1 MKKALSLILALVLA
15 FGCAVPAF
23 AAAGQ
28 VENIP
33 IIILRGD
40 GTQIY
45 VPDETV
51 SGGYRNI
58 WGDALS
64 NIESGSVGE
73 SVANVLLP
81 FLTEGLLFNK
91 WDNYYEAF
99 YEEVAPIYEELRL
112 DGDGKPRYNSGIHPE
127 SVKANETKRNR
138 NTALSQGGRYYTNDY
153 QYAYD
158 WRLDPEDMIDDFHQ
172 YILDVMKTTG
182 KKQVALCGSC
192 FGGAYLLAYLNKYGT
207 QGHIKNVF
215 FNVTVGN
222 STALLTDAFCGD
234 IEIDA
239 KAIERFGYQNTEL
252 DSNSFAGLFSSTPL
266 LNEIIFSSY
275 DLLAQVGVIDKLGL
289 TFDELYEKIYE
300 GLVPRLAI
308 AMFASFPSYWS
319 LIEPERFEE
328 ARDFVFSVEGAGFEE
343 EYAGLIEKINNNYKN
358 VTSRKE
364 EIIKKCQD
372 AGVHFG
378 ALAKYSSQMYPFVE
392 SQDQISDEIVDF
404 KHASFGATVA
414 EDVYSSFDDTYMALA
429 QANGTDKYISPDRQI
444 DASTSLF
451 KDSLWVLK
459 NGYHDYF
466 VLDHKIIEE
475 FSRNTNFTVNDNPN
489 FPQYFI
495 YIPGSML
502 LEEDGTKD
510 FNTGI
515 IEIMTEENCHLTL
528 WDEMP
533 EGSKEE
539 EPTIASR
546 LMALFRWLTAIFKM
560 FTNMLFGK
568 SPIE

>member
-1 MKKALSLILALVLA
+1 MKKALSLILALVLI
-15 FGCAVPAF
+15 FTCAAPAM
-23 AAAGQ
+23 AVAGQ
-28 VENIP
+28 VEDIP

-45 VPDETV
+45 VPDENA

-58 WGDALS
+58 WGDALN
-64 NIESGSVGE
+64 NIESDSVGE
-73 SVANVLLP
+73 AVANVLLP
-81 FLTEGLLFNK
+81 FLTEGLLFDE
-91 WDNYYEAF
+91 WDNYYQAF
-99 YEEVAPIYEELRL
+99 YDEISPIFEELRL
-112 DGDGKPRYNSGIHPE
+112 DGNGQPRYNSGIHPE
-127 SVKANETKRNR
+127 SIKSNETKRNR
-138 NTALSQGGRYYTNDY
+138 DAAKSQGGRYYTNDY
-153 QYAYD
+153 QYVYD

-172 YILDVMKTTG
+172 FILDVMKTTG
-182 KKQVALCGSC
+182 KNKVALCGTC

-222 STALLTDAFCGD
+222 STVLLTDAFCGD

-239 KAIERFGYQNTEL
+239 KAIERFGYQNTDI
-252 DSNSFAGLFSSTPL
+252 DSNSFAGLLSSTPL
-266 LNEIIFSSY
+266 MNEIIFSSY

-289 TFDELYEKIYE
+289 TFDELYQKIYE

-308 AMFASFPSYWS
+308 AMFATFPSYWS
-319 LIEPERFEE
+319 LVEPERFEE
-328 ARDFVFSVEGAGFEE
+328 ARDFVFKASGVGFEQ

-364 EIIKKCQD
+364 EIIAACQA

-378 ALAKYSSQMYPFVE
+378 ALAKYGVQMYPFVE
-392 SQDQISDEIVDF
+392 SQDQISDELVDLE
-404 KHASFGATVA
+404 HASFGATVA
-414 EDVYSSFDDTYMALA
+414 KDVFSSFNDDYMAIA
-429 QANGTDKYISPDRQI
+429 KANGTDKYISPDRQI

-451 KDSLWVLK
+451 KDSLWILK

-475 FSRNTNFTVNDNPN
+475 FSRNTNFTVNDNTN
-489 FPQYFI
+489 YPQYMIF
-495 YIPGSML
+495 IPGSMEL
-502 LEEDGTKD
+502 YEDGTRN

-515 IEIMTEENCHLTL
+515 VEIMTEENCHLSV

-539 EPTIASR
+539 EPTLASR
-546 LMALFRWLTAIFKM
+546 LKALFRWLASIFQLIKNW
-560 FTNMLFGK
+560 FAGEK
-568 SPIE
+568 PAE

>member
-1 MKKALSLILALVLA
+1 MKKALSFILAIILA
-15 FGCAVPAF
+15 FSCAAPAM
-23 AAAGQ
+23 AVAGQ

-45 VPDETV
+45 VPDENA
-51 SGGYRNI
+51 SDGYRNI

-64 NIESGSVGE
+64 NIEGGAVGE

-81 FLTEGLLFNK
+81 FLTEGLLFDK

-99 YEEVAPIYEELRL
+99 YEEIAPIFEELRL
-112 DGDGKPRYNSGIHPE
+112 DGNAQPRYNSGIHPE
-127 SVKANETKRNR
+127 SIESNETSTKRD
-138 NTALSQGGRYYTNDY
+138 TAKNQGGRYYANDY
-153 QYAYD
+153 QYVYD

-172 YILDVMKTTG
+172 YILDVMEITG
-182 KKQVALCGSC
+182 KNKVALCGTC
-192 FGGAYLLAYLNKYGT
+192 FGGAYMLAYLNKYGT

-252 DSNSFAGLFSSTPL
+252 DSNSFAGFFASTPL
-266 LNEIIFSSY
+266 MNEIIFSSY

-289 TFDELYEKIYE
+289 TFDELYERIYE

-308 AMFASFPSYWS
+308 AMFATFPSYWS
-319 LIEPERFEE
+319 LVEPERFEQ
-328 ARDFVFSVEGAGFEE
+328 ARDFVFKAAGAGFEE

-364 EIIKKCQD
+364 EIIKACQD

-378 ALAKYSSQMYPFVE
+378 ALAKYGTQMYPFVE
-392 SQDQISDEIVDF
+392 SQDQISDELVDL

-414 EDVYSSFDDTYMALA
+414 DNVYSTFDDAYIAIA
-429 QANGTDKYISPDRQI
+429 EANGTAKYISPDRQI

-451 KDSLWVLK
+451 KDSLWILK

-489 FPQYFI
+489 YPQYMI
-495 YIPGSML
+495 YIPGSMEL
-502 LEEDGTKD
+502 YEDGTKN
-510 FNTGI
+510 FNTGTV
-515 IEIMTEENCHLTL
+515 EIMTEENCHLTL

-539 EPTIASR
+539 EPTILSR
-546 LMALFRWLTAIFKM
+546 LKALFRWLAAM
-560 FTNMLFGK
+560 FTLIKQKLFP
-568 SPIE
+568 SAE

>member
-1 MKKALSLILALVLA
+1 MKKALSLILALILA
-15 FGCAVPAF
+15 FSCAVPSLAV
-23 AAAGQ
+23 AGQ

-33 IIILRGD
+33 IVILRGD

-51 SGGYRNI
+51 DGGYKNI
-58 WGDALS
+58 WGDALA
-64 NIESGSVGE
+64 NIEGDSVGE

-81 FLTEGLLFNK
+81 FLTEGLLFDK

-99 YEEVAPIYEELRL
+99 YDEVSPIFEQLRL
-112 DGDGKPRYNSGIHPE
+112 DGNAQPRYGSGLHPE
-127 SVKANETKRNR
+127 SLESNETTRKRD
-138 NTALSQGGRYYTNDY
+138 TGKSQGGRYYANDY
-153 QYAYD
+153 QYVYD

-172 YILDVMKTTG
+172 YVLDVMETTG
-182 KKQVALCGSC
+182 KKQVALCGTC

-222 STALLTDAFCGD
+222 STVLLTDAFCGD

-239 KAIERFGYQNTEL
+239 RAIERFGYQNTDL
-252 DSNSFAGLFSSTPL
+252 DTNSFAGLIASTPL
-266 LNEIIFSSY
+266 MNEIIFSSY

-308 AMFASFPSYWS
+308 AIFATFPSYWS
-319 LIEPERFEE
+319 LVEPERFEE

-364 EIIKKCQD
+364 EIIKACQD

-378 ALAKYSSQMYPFVE
+378 ALAKYGTQMYPFVE
-392 SQDQISDEIVDF
+392 SQDQISDELVDL

-414 EDVYSSFDDTYMALA
+414 DDVYSTFDEAYMLNAEL
-429 QANGTDKYISPDRQI
+429 NGTLKYISPDRQI

-451 KDSLWVLK
+451 KDSLWILK

-475 FSRNTNFTVNDNPN
+475 FSRNTEFTVNDNPSY
-489 FPQYFI
+489 PQYMI
-495 YIPGSML
+495 YIPGSMEL
-502 LEEDGTKD
+502 YEDGTKN
-510 FNTGI
+510 FNTGTV
-515 IEIMTEENCHLTL
+515 EIMTEENCHLTL
-528 WDEMP
+528 WDEVP
-533 EGSKEE
+533 DGSNAE
-539 EPTIASR
+539 EPTTASR
-546 LMALFRWLTAIFKM
+546 LMALFRWLKAM
-560 FTNMLFGK
+560 FQLIINWFTG
-568 SPIE
+568 EQ